1 MCTSAS
7 QSTNSIFLGNVIV
20 RLAVLAMCLIG
31 FPICVHAQ
39 SNPCPPGMIPG
50 QGGCYSPTEVL
61 YLEST
66 PVYEDRFGAIAFQ
79 DDAFGNRARA
89 SYGAESE
96 EQAKGIALEKCGD
109 HCKIVY
115 VIRNQCMAV
124 AEGVGKLAPVELTA
138 STSMERAVK
147 RALKQC
153 RKNGGVDCS
162 IKHQSCS
169 YAQRV
174 R

>member
-1 MCTSAS
+1 MK
-7 QSTNSIFLGNVIV
+7 SIYLGNTVV
-20 RLAVLAMCLIG
+20 RLAVLAMCMG
-31 FPICVHAQ
+31 GSTNCANAQ
-39 SNPCPPGMIPG
+39 SNPCPLGMIPG
-50 QGGCYSPTEVL
+50 QGGCYSPTEDL
-61 YLEST
+61 HPAPT
-66 PVYEDRFGAIAFQ
+66 PIYENRFGAIAFQ

-89 SYGAESE
+89 SYGAENE